1 MKIFS
6 RRINF
11 LKLSV
16 FNFQNYRGSLNLIM
30 LNKFPFARKNRT
42 ESEEELLKTKNM
54 EFAGEKKINKK
65 TQAINDFGISN
76 SNLEEASSMKSQV
89 PESEERI
96 TTKLLCDIIGSKHY
110 LSNEEISM
118 DKNTIVSVYDENE
131 KFMTNMSLDEAR
143 ELARSSNKDI
153 VLRNSKSSPV
163 IIKIMKYKAEL
174 IKRLLKKI
182 GKNIGRELT
191 GAKDII
197 KSKIMAFSHKAD
209 KKDFESKID
218 KLRQMLLENNNVKLV
233 IPCDLKKLDET
244 TKAISILKNL
254 ADEVSEMGK
263 IKSGPIKQLKKK
275 EKLNFQDPGLD
286 SSVEEITY
294 HDRVLKEAK
303 EASSNL
309 YLENEKDLEYVEFI
323 YLELESLV
331 IDTGGI
337 DYEKLLESSNI
348 ENLVR
353 GITQTNVASN
363 SNEKIFEESISKG
376 LNNLNVIDNES
387 IPLKNQIDYLEKQAA
402 HQKDLRQ
409 KLITLKSIDDMKSSL
424 ELTRARIT
432 VKIIKNKMSE
442 FAKLDAKK
450 SGLLDKKA

>member
-6 RRINF
+6 RRIDF

-16 FNFQNYRGSLNLIM
+16 FNFQNYKSSFTFNTI
-30 LNKFPFARKNRT
+30 NKFPFARKNRT
-42 ESEEELLKTKNM
+42 ESHEELITSKNI
-54 EFAGEKKINKK
+54 ELAGENKINKK
-65 TQAINDFGISN
+65 TQAINDFGITN
-76 SNLEEASSMKSQV
+76 SNLEETSSMKSQV
-89 PESEERI
+89 PESEEKI

-153 VLRNSKSSPV
+153 VLRNSKASPV
-163 IIKIMKYKAEL
+163 IVKIMKYKAEL

-197 KSKIMAFSHKAD
+197 KSKIMAFSLKTD

-218 KLRQMLLENNNVKLV
+218 RLRQMLLENNNVKMV

-244 TKAISILKNL
+244 TKAISILKNI

-263 IKSGPIKQLKKK
+263 IKVGPIKQLKKK

-286 SSVEEITY
+286 SSVEEIMY
-294 HDRVLKEAK
+294 HDKVLKEAS
-303 EASSNL
+303 EASSSL
-309 YLENEKDLEYVEFI
+309 YLENEKDLEFVEFI

-331 IDTGGI
+331 IDTAGV
-337 DYEKLLESSNI
+337 DYEKLLEGSNI

-363 SNEKIFEESISKG
+363 SNETNFEESISKG
-376 LNNLNVIDNES
+376 LNNLNVIDQ
-387 IPLKNQIDYLEKQAA
+387 L
-402 HQKDLRQ
+402 
-409 KLITLKSIDDMKSSL
+409 
-424 ELTRARIT
+424 
-432 VKIIKNKMSE
+432 V
-442 FAKLDAKK
+442 
-450 SGLLDKKA
+450 